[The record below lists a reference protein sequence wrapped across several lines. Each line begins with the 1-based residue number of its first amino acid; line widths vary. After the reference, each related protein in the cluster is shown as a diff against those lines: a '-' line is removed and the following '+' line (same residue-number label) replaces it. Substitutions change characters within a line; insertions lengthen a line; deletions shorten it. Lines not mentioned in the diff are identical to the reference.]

1 MSVGRKVRNFHLT
14 NIFENN
20 YSIDKYFTRRP
31 KICET
36 EGCEYFYSKNLK
48 ILALT
53 GGKAPKNSNAC
64 YLCNSSMCKLTLLI
78 YLLLNSGLP
87 TTENLGV
94 FIVIFGIMKFWK
106 LMFGIYKLICSLTPP
121 LCRHIVLLNSIFSDS
136 AMFFGYFQ

>member
-1 MSVGRKVRNFHLT
+1 MKFPSDKYFWKKKYSV
-14 NIFENN
+14 
-20 YSIDKYFTRRP
+20 DKYFTRRP

-53 GGKAPKNSNAC
+53 GGKVPKSSNAC

-87 TTENLGV
+87 TTENLG
-94 FIVIFGIMKFWK
+94 FFTVIFGIMKFWR
-106 LMFGIYKLICSLTPP
+106 LMFGIYKLIFLLTPP
-121 LCRHIVLLNSIFSDS
+121 LWKQQILKRHTVLFNSIFE
-136 AMFFGYFQ
+136 